1 MGLSGPSGTWL
12 GEPLRED
19 PLWPQGLSAM
29 CHSFWDPKVRKSF
42 LSSNQSS
49 REFSLKKTPL
59 KQPKSRKASKLDS
72 TKQDEQSFVT
82 HLSPS
87 TRQGNLRN
95 PYPHFQNVWSHSK
108 IKCSER
114 GERLERERETE
125 SAIIRGRRNIWENYT
140 TG

>member
-42 LSSNQSS
+42 LSPNQSS
-49 REFSLKKTPL
+49 REFSLEKTPL
-59 KQPKSRKASKLDS
+59 NSPSPEKPVSWTAQNRMN
-72 TKQDEQSFVT
+72 SFVT

-87 TRQGNLRN
+87 TRQENLRN